1 MIAIAAAKLIPIE
14 ARGSNNNDHHFVHMI
29 TRVGKD
35 SFGQLVKDNFTN
47 EHVHFNTDTITCST
61 STSTSTSSHG
71 SSTSSSTGTSTGGP
85 SSHTG
90 VASIIV
96 HEQTGDNMI
105 IVVPGE

>member
-35 SFGQLVKDNFTN
+35 TFGQLVKDDFTN
-47 EHVHFNTDTITCST
+47 EHVHFNTDTITCS
-61 STSTSTSSHG
+61 SSTSTSSSSS

>member
-61 STSTSTSSHG
+61 STSTSTSS
-71 SSTSSSTGTSTGGP
+71 STTSNGTSTGGP

>member
-61 STSTSTSSHG
+61 STSTSSNG